1 MTDLATPDA
10 PSAAG
15 RREAT
20 DSGFP
25 SGLVFAL
32 SLLCAAALSFSRA
45 EAVWRTGAF
54 FDSDDAM
61 RAVQLRDFL
70 AGQPWFDLTAYRLDP
85 PSGLPMHWSRIV
97 DVPLAG
103 LDLLFSR
110 FLAPE
115 YAERATRLVF
125 PFVMLAGLFAIVGW
139 LAAILAGPRAR
150 SLAIWLAMLSGAMFL
165 QFTPGRIDHHA
176 PQIVTLA
183 ASLCFFLQGLDG
195 KQARRLAA
203 SAALMALS
211 FAISLENLP
220 FFAVMVAALP
230 LLFVFEGAA
239 VRGQLLWFAGGA
251 LVAFPAL
258 YMTTVPSVRYF
269 ASLCDAFSFAH
280 IAALGVGAVSL
291 VALALAAPWLPTFR
305 ARLLA
310 AGGAGLATL
319 SSVLLLAP
327 HCLGDPLVGLD
338 PLIRD
343 LWLAHVAE
351 AKPLFALFSKA
362 PGLVVATAAPVA
374 LGLAAALL
382 FAWRAQGLARRRWLL
397 MAALVAVGLAAGLW
411 QLRVFSSVTPLAM
424 TPLAAAIVAL
434 VERPRVG
441 VALRAPL
448 AALLAILV
456 SPIGLALALPSG
468 DDSEGDGERAC
479 LTPQALAP
487 LAALPPARVLGSF
500 DLGSHILAHTPH
512 SVFAAPYHRDNHG
525 NLLAAHAF
533 MAAPNEAEALL
544 REAGAG
550 LVVWC
555 ARAKAPS
562 SLVSAAPDGLA
573 AMLARGEFPAWLERK
588 SQKDAPLLVF
598 ALRAV
603 K

>member
-1 MTDLATPDA
+1 MTDFATPDA
-10 PSAAG
+10 PSVAG
-15 RREAT
+15 RQEAA
-20 DSGFP
+20 DSRLP
-25 SGLVFAL
+25 VGLVLAL
-32 SLLCAAALSFSRA
+32 ALLCAAALSFSRA

-85 PSGLPMHWSRIV
+85 PGGLPMHWSRIV
-97 DVPLAG
+97 DVSLAG

-125 PFVMLAGLFAIVGW
+125 PFLLLAALFAVVGW
-139 LAAILAGPRAR
+139 LAAILSGPRAR
-150 SLAIWLAMLSGAMFL
+150 SLAVWLAMLSGATFL

-183 ASLCFFLQGLDG
+183 ASLCFFLQGLD
-195 KQARRLAA
+195 ANRASRLAA

-220 FFAVMVAALP
+220 FFAVMMAALP
-230 LLFVFEGAA
+230 LFFVFEGASA
-239 VRGQLLWFAGGA
+239 RGRLLWFAGGA
-251 LVAFPAL
+251 LVAFPSFYAA
-258 YMTTVPSVRYF
+258 TVPSARYF
-269 ASLCDAFSFAH
+269 ASVCDAFSFAH
-280 IAALGVGAVSL
+280 IAALCIGALSL
-291 VALALAAPWLPTFR
+291 VALALAAPWLPTFP

-327 HCLGDPLVGLD
+327 HCIGDPLVGLD

-343 LWLAHVAE
+343 LWLSHVAE
-351 AKPLFALFSKA
+351 AKPLLALFPKA
-362 PGLVVATAAPVA
+362 PGIVVATAAPVA
-374 LGLAAALL
+374 LGLAAATV
-382 FAWRAQGLARRRWLL
+382 FAWRVQGLARRRWLL
-397 MAALVAVGLAAGLW
+397 TAAVVATGLAAGLW

-424 TPLAAAIVAL
+424 APLAAAIVAL

-448 AALLAILV
+448 AGFLAILV

-468 DDSEGDGERAC
+468 DDNEADGERAC

-487 LAALPPARVLGSF
+487 LAEMAPTRVLGSF

-525 NLLAAHAF
+525 NLFAARAF
-533 MAAPNEAEALL
+533 MAAPDEAEAML
-544 REAGAG
+544 RKAGVG

-555 ARAKAPS
+555 ARAKALSP
-562 SLVSAAPDGLA
+562 LVSAAPDGLA
-573 AMLARGEFPAWLERK
+573 AMLARGESPAWLERK